1 MNANRFDIPCG
12 VPNLLASSSWEDE
25 FAISRTLVL
34 DDTIASYTVNI
45 FTGGSAYSE
54 DVTFNIDHSCADNHT
69 RIKFLNRL
77 GAFEYFTFKGYK
89 DRSIGI
95 RKNYYQQVLSDG
107 FSVNEGGD
115 RVLDI
120 DSRSGFTVYSQM
132 LKQSDRVW
140 LEEMLE
146 GFEAFVEEDGVYIP
160 IKVRGGSTK
169 IIDEGNDLMSIKMT
183 YEYANPNA
191 RQNG

>member
-1 MNANRFDIPCG
+1 MPL
-12 VPNLLASSSWEDE
+12 P
-25 FAISRTLVL
+25 
-34 DDTIASYTVNI
+34 
-45 FTGGSAYSE
+45 
-54 DVTFNIDHSCADNHT
+54 
-69 RIKFLNRL
+69 
-77 GAFEYFTFKGYK
+77 
-89 DRSIGI
+89 
-95 RKNYYQQVLSDG
+95 
-107 FSVNEGGD
+107 
-115 RVLDI
+115 
-120 DSRSGFTVYSQM
+120 
-132 LKQSDRVW
+132 DRVW